1 MTLSVDFQSKMI
13 ELLNQEFTE
22 EESQFYIASF
32 IMYLNYHPTND
43 FPVNLEHVFKKIGFA
58 NKGNA
63 MKTIKSN
70 FTLDE
75 DYKLLIIPRGKKQN
89 AGRNEHEILLNVW
102 ITNKKKENC
111 ITYRC
116 KFKKNYTNI

>member
-43 FPVNLEHVFKKIGFA
+43 FQSLKKLA
-58 NKGNA
+58 LQ
-63 MKTIKSN
+63 T
-70 FTLDE
+70 
-75 DYKLLIIPRGKKQN
+75 
-89 AGRNEHEILLNVW
+89 
-102 ITNKKKENC
+102 KEM
-111 ITYRC
+111 R
-116 KFKKNYTNI
+116 